1 MLLRLILS
9 IVFAITWRKFKKTF
23 PHRCLANYALIIQY
37 RDSRCEF
44 SIIPLIS
51 AFIDEQRE
59 KDFIST
65 HFFSFLYFSTI
76 LARFCII
83 IRLRYEIVR
92 NQILLLRT
100 IPNRL
105 CRNNPSSSH
114 IIPLSGRNQQHV
126 PLLSLSER
134 KITIVSFILRIVRF
148 KRIRRYEIYL
158 GTRGI

>member
-65 HFFSFLYFSTI
+65 HFFFIPIFLHDPRSFLHNYSPTRSFEIKFYFFELFRIDSAETI
-76 LARFCII
+76 HYHPISSHYLV
-83 IRLRYEIVR
+83 EI
-92 NQILLLRT
+92 
-100 IPNRL
+100 
-105 CRNNPSSSH
+105 NNMFPSSPFPSEKS
-114 IIPLSGRNQQHV
+114 PLFLSSSESYDLSGFDD
-126 PLLSLSER
+126 
-134 KITIVSFILRIVRF
+134 T
-148 KRIRRYEIYL
+148 RYI
-158 GTRGI
+158 

>member
-83 IRLRYEIVR
+83 IRLRDRSKSNSTSSNYSESTLQKQSIV
-92 NQILLLRT
+92 
-100 IPNRL
+100 
-105 CRNNPSSSH
+105 
-114 IIPLSGRNQQHV
+114 IPLSGRNQQHV

>member
-65 HFFSFLYFSTI
+65 HFFFIPIFLHDPRSFLHNYSPTIRDRSKSNSTSSNYSEST
-76 LARFCII
+76 LQKQS
-83 IRLRYEIVR
+83 IV
-92 NQILLLRT
+92 
-100 IPNRL
+100 
-105 CRNNPSSSH
+105 
-114 IIPLSGRNQQHV
+114 IPLSGRNQQHV
-126 PLLSLSER
+126 SLLSLSER

-148 KRIRRYEIYL
+148 KRIRRYEMYL